1 MRGGCAR
8 PGPVVALL
16 RWGQTPRVG
25 QGRTPAPPRSPE
37 GRGALWVQSPAG
49 EKVRAWETRSLLLG
63 TGPGGFGTPRSS
75 SALRL

>member
-1 MRGGCAR
+1 MRGGCAQ

-16 RWGQTPRVG
+16 WQGGTPRAR

-49 EKVRAWETRSLLLG
+49 EQVRAWETRSLLLG
-63 TGPGGFGTPRSS
+63 TGPGGFGTPFSS